1 MVDLNKHKF
10 FLLLILKDIYTDI
23 EIAPSLGFKGGT
35 ALMFFY
41 DLPRFSIDLDF
52 NLLDTGKEKQ
62 VYEKVRAILLKYGAI
77 HDEAMKF
84 YGPLIVL
91 NYGYGERKLKVEI
104 SNRQWNDR
112 YEIKNLLG
120 IEMKVMAA
128 PYMFAHKLCT
138 LLDRSEVTSRDIFD
152 SWFFMQRKTPLSKST
167 VENRMQIPLDQY
179 LQKCID
185 LLEKVQDRKLLFGLG
200 ELMDDEMK
208 KFVRTK
214 LRSETLSLLRL
225 YKEYPLLSE

>member
-1 MVDLNKHKF
+1 ML
-10 FLLLILKDIYTDI
+10 
-23 EIAPSLGFKGGT
+23 S
-35 ALMFFY
+35 
-41 DLPRFSIDLDF
+41 
-52 NLLDTGKEKQ
+52 LLDTGKEKQ
-62 VYEKVRAILLKYGAI
+62 VYEKVRTILLKYGVI

-84 YGPLIVL
+84 YGPVIVL
-91 NYGYGERKLKVEI
+91 NYGYGERNLKVEI

-138 LLDRSEVTSRDIFD
+138 LLDRSEVASRDIFD
-152 SWFFMQRKTPLSKST
+152 SWFFLQRRTPLSKST
-167 VENRMQIPLDQY
+167 VENRMQMPLDQY

-185 LLEKVQDRKLLFGLG
+185 LIETIQDRKLLFGLG

-214 LRSETLSLLRL
+214 LRSETISLLRL